1 MPSPTPC
8 PPKPIRNKPPRA
20 GGWWLA
26 SLALALVLGATA
38 PVRAQITPQKARD
51 VDAAHRRAQREGRRL
66 PTPYKDTHLDIPRTR
81 LDRGAGDQPHPA
93 GADAMQYR
101 NGAPVNPKNK
111 KNFLGL
117 GRKKK

>member
-1 MPSPTPC
+1 MPSPTPR
-8 PPKPIRNKPPRA
+8 PPKPTPNEPPRA
-20 GGWWLA
+20 SGWVLL
-26 SLALALVLGATA
+26 LALALGAA
-38 PVRAQITPQKARD
+38 PARAQITPQKARD

-81 LDRGAGDQPHPA
+81 LNRGAGDHPRPA

-111 KNFLGL
+111 RGFLGL

>member
-1 MPSPTPC
+1 MPSPTPRR
-8 PPKPIRNKPPRA
+8 PKPTPNKPPRA
-20 GGWWLA
+20 GGWLL
-26 SLALALVLGATA
+26 LALALGAAA
-38 PVRAQITPQKARD
+38 PAQAQITPQKARD

-81 LDRGAGDQPHPA
+81 LDRGAGDQPRPA

-101 NGAPVNPKNK
+101 HGTPVNPKNK

>member
-1 MPSPTPC
+1 MPSPTPRL
-8 PPKPIRNKPPRA
+8 PKPTPNKPSRA
-20 GGWWLA
+20 GGWLLL
-26 SLALALVLGATA
+26 LALALGAAA
-38 PVRAQITPQKARD
+38 PARAQITPQKARD

-81 LDRGAGDQPHPA
+81 LDRGAGDQPRPA
-93 GADAMQYR
+93 GADAMQYH

-111 KNFLGL
+111 KGFLGL